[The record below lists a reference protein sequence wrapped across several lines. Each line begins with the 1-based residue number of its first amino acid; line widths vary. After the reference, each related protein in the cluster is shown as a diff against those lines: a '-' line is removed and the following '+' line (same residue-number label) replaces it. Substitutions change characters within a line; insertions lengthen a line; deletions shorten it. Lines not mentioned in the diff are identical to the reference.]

1 MNASGLIICETVS
14 FLFAVLM
21 PLERP
26 RRQVRRAPYLP
37 VGTGLP
43 RPPARLRLPSVRK
56 SAVVGTTDS
65 KDDPIEA
72 RARADTLPVRLASGK
87 LGVQLVGT
95 ARASE
100 DQERAR
106 LAGIWAGFARTLASS
121 SASAC
126 DFSSTSAMSLRQL
139 FLDRAPSTLRRHLS
153 GWRLWVAFCSIH
165 DLQPGAPPISALLDF
180 LESLSVGALED
191 RGNARQRNA
200 LGVLGAMTFAGAK
213 LSLESLQTLL
223 REPMIQSWKKGD
235 KWKRSRVKEAVPIP
249 FFALEKLEQVVAGA
263 SGDDRIL
270 LCAILLMA
278 WGSLRWSDLQRLDL
292 QSITSDATSI
302 RGWCWRTKSSVR
314 GMPWGVLRCGC
325 AASNWGDV
333 LFNVISEI
341 RAQRPTQDFFIGW
354 NGKPMPYTIMLS
366 QFRRC
371 LVLVAGLEREV
382 AWTFSLHSL
391 KCTLLSWA
399 LQCKVDPVERAAQ
412 GHHRH
417 HGFSQCVQRYSRDD
431 VTPQLNCQRAL
442 LKVLGSGWRPGVPLQ
457 RGVGCLMHERAGQES
472 DTESDSSGSSSPS
485 AALSD
490 LDNQSVGGSE
500 NSLSD
505 AAELEG
511 PWLLNTL
518 SCGA

>member
-43 RPPARLRLPSVRK
+43 RPPARLCLPSVRK
-56 SAVVGTTDS
+56 SGVVGTTDS

-72 RARADTLPVRLASGK
+72 PARADTLPVRLASGK

-200 LGVLGAMTFAGAK
+200 LGVLSAMTFAAAK

-249 FFALEKLEQVVAGA
+249 FFALK
-263 SGDDRIL
+263 
-270 LCAILLMA
+270 
-278 WGSLRWSDLQRLDL
+278 
-292 QSITSDATSI
+292 
-302 RGWCWRTKSSVR
+302 
-314 GMPWGVLRCGC
+314 
-325 AASNWGDV
+325 N
-333 LFNVISEI
+333 
-341 RAQRPTQDFFIGW
+341 
-354 NGKPMPYTIMLS
+354 LS
-366 QFRRC
+366 R
-371 LVLVAGLEREV
+371 
-382 AWTFSLHSL
+382 
-391 KCTLLSWA
+391 
-399 LQCKVDPVERAAQ
+399 
-412 GHHRH
+412 
-417 HGFSQCVQRYSRDD
+417 
-431 VTPQLNCQRAL
+431 
-442 LKVLGSGWRPGVPLQ
+442 
-457 RGVGCLMHERAGQES
+457 
-472 DTESDSSGSSSPS
+472 
-485 AALSD
+485 
-490 LDNQSVGGSE
+490 
-500 NSLSD
+500 
-505 AAELEG
+505 
-511 PWLLNTL
+511 
-518 SCGA
+518 